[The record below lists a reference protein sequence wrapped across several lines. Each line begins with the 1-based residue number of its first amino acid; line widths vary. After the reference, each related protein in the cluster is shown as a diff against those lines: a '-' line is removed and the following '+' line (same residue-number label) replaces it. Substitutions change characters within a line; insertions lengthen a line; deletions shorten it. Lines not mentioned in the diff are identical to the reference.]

1 MYIESVPNRH
11 SPPAILLRESYREAG
26 KVRKRTLANLSK
38 WPPVV
43 VEGLRILLKGGT
55 AVADLTTAF
64 DITRS
69 RPHGHVAAVL
79 GTLRKLRLDRTLAAT
94 ASPER
99 ERAIALIVAR
109 ILAPGSKLA
118 TARGLAADTARDSL
132 AEMLGIESVDEDEL
146 YAAMDWLLERQGTIE
161 TRLAR
166 RHLSDGALVLYDLT
180 STYFEGRCCPLAK
193 RGYSRDGRRD
203 KLQIVFGLLCNR
215 EGCPVAVE
223 VFDGNTADPNTVGV
237 HIEKLRRRFALSRV
251 VLVGDRGMLTEARIR
266 EELAPAGFDWISALR
281 APAIRE
287 LMSSGAVQRSMFDE
301 TDLAEIRCDAYPGER
316 LIVCRNERLAEE
328 RARKREALLQ
338 ATEALLAP
346 IAGATQREKR
356 RLSGKEKIAM
366 RVGKVIGK
374 YKMAKHFELDITET
388 AFAYHRKAD
397 AIAAEAALDGL
408 YIVRTSVPATELDAE
423 HTVRAYKGLS
433 VVERAFRS
441 LKTVDLKV
449 RPIYHYAGARVRAH
463 VFLCMLAYYVE
474 WHMRQRLKPL
484 LFDDEEPDVAEA
496 ARPSVVAPAEVS
508 PSAQDKAR
516 PKRAFATVLNEMLP
530 AGAQSTRNGLGH
542 GAVVVAAS
550 HQLHQHV
557 EPQRDVGSWSRR
569 EESGGA
575 GVGAPAVG
583 QDQLGSRVDGC
594 DGVSGGGRPTRAAH
608 AARLW
613 PRGVWLHDLH
623 REQRTV
629 A

>member
-161 TRLAR
+161 KRLAR

-237 HIEKLRRRFALSRV
+237 HIEKLRQRFALSRV

-266 EELAPAGFDWISALR
+266 EEVAPAGFDWISALR

-338 ATEALLAP
+338 GTEALLAP
-346 IAGATQREKR
+346 IAAATQREKR

-463 VFLCMLAYYVE
+463 VFLMHA
-474 WHMRQRLKPL
+474 RLLCRMAHAPT
-484 LFDDEEPDVAEA
+484 AQTG
-496 ARPSVVAPAEVS
+496 VAPVQWTPSDCAEEVFAMAKTHPPYAPEFRRQMVELVRS
-508 PSAQDKAR
+508 GRSAGELAR
-516 PKRAFATVLNEMLP
+516 EFGCCSQTI
-530 AGAQSTRNGLGH
+530 RNWVRQTGRDEGRRDDGLT
-542 GAVVVAAS
+542 S
-550 HQLHQHV
+550 SEL
-557 EPQRDVGSWSRR
+557 EELSRLRR
-569 EESGGA
+569 ENRRLREEREILKKA
-575 GVGAPAVG
+575 AVWFARET
-583 QDQLGSRVDGC
+583 GSVP
-594 DGVSGGGRPTRAAH
+594 GRSSSS
-608 AARLW
+608 
-613 PRGVWLHDLH
+613 
-623 REQRTV
+623 
-629 A
+629 